1 MKISVEGYKSIS
13 EKRTIDISGLT
24 ILSGANSSGKSSFM
38 QPLLLIKQTI
48 ENDFDAGSLMLD
60 GSNVKMTDSSQI
72 ISKVANNNDNTIRDF
87 FKISIVDEKS
97 KSTTSATYKFKKE
110 RGINIDS
117 VWHEDNDE
125 FRNGVKISFG
135 LEPSAVQDMLPKK
148 LINSFKDAFGGKH
161 AVSWRVVRDK
171 CFLEVK
177 MHIDDECVVFGA
189 DFAPARKLG
198 IIASRLIHVP
208 GLRGNPE
215 RSYRVANS
223 DSLYPG
229 SFEKY
234 VASIIHLWKTE
245 ERYKTKFE
253 DLKKSLNQLGLAH
266 SIETSSINET
276 QLELRISRFT
286 KYEDER
292 CDYVNIADVGFGVS
306 QILPVLVALLAA
318 KKDQVVYIEQPELH
332 LHPRAQYSLA
342 RLIAEAVK
350 EKELK
355 VIIETHSSV
364 LIRGIQTLVA
374 TKYLPNNLV
383 SLNWFTQDSI
393 TGQTDIV
400 EAKLDDYGAFGDW
413 PEDFD
418 EVSLAVEQEYL
429 DAVEGAIASEK

>member
-13 EKRTIDISGLT
+13 ENRTIDISGLT

-60 GSNVKMTDSSQI
+60 GSNVRMTDSSQI
-72 ISKVANNNDNTIRDF
+72 ISKVTNNNSTRDF
-87 FKISIVDEKS
+87 FKISIIDEG
-97 KSTTSATYKFKKE
+97 STTSATYKFRKK
-110 RGINIDS
+110 RGIHIDS
-117 VWHEDNDE
+117 VWHEDDGE
-125 FRNGVKISFG
+125 FRDGVKIS
-135 LEPSAVQDMLPKK
+135 LALKPSIVESMLPEK
-148 LINSFKDAFGGKH
+148 LINSFKDVFGKQH
-161 AVSWRVVRDK
+161 AVSWKVVRDK
-171 CFLEVK
+171 CFLEVE
-177 MHIDDECVVFGA
+177 MNIDGEGVPFGA
-189 DFAPARKLG
+189 GFAPARRLG

-215 RSYRVANS
+215 RSYRVAS
-223 DSLYPG
+223 SESLYPG

-234 VASIIHLWKTE
+234 VASIIHLWKTDA
-245 ERYKTKFE
+245 RYKTRFNE
-253 DLKKSLNQLGLAH
+253 LKKSLNQLGLAH

-276 QLELRISRFT
+276 QIELRISRFT
-286 KYEDER
+286 KCHEDN

-306 QILPVLVALLAA
+306 QTLPVLVALLAA
-318 KKDQVVYIEQPELH
+318 KKNQMVYIEQPELH
-332 LHPRAQYSLA
+332 LHPRAQYLLA
-342 RLIAEAVK
+342 KLIAEAVK
-350 EKELK
+350 ERGVN

-374 TKYLPNNLV
+374 SKDLPKNLV

-393 TGQTDIV
+393 TGQTNIV

-418 EVSLAVEQEYL
+418 EVSLTVEQQYL
-429 DAVEGAIASEK
+429 DAVEGAIANE